1 MLVLTVSSAL
11 AVAPDTAAGEAET
24 QWKYARVASL
34 LTDGGIYRNG
44 VGDCEAYRK
53 ARGTLDGKKLAVY
66 AAPSEKAA
74 RMAGDRA
81 SVRFDDSV
89 LCMGTQ
95 GEWVLC
101 AYEVDALRWR
111 MGYIHAP
118 ELAGAMEESGY
129 VLSLGGTRG
138 TLAKEAVLTDDPFA
152 WDDAQPVS
160 LGAGTE
166 VVCLALWDDSR
177 AYVEARVGRKAMR
190 GLVPL
195 QALEMPEPETDGDM
209 MRLLE
214 GTQWALCGGGEMA
227 GDAVRFSADGV
238 CTMELSDA
246 DAEQGGTGANVTYAW
261 TVSRYDAALSLFWD
275 DAPTMLTLRGKDG
288 AIMRMG
294 LTLTGRDSLS
304 LIDSEGSGVYKR
316 ITDGEVKE

>member
-1 MLVLTVSSAL
+1 
-11 AVAPDTAAGEAET
+11 
-24 QWKYARVASL
+24 
-34 LTDGGIYRNG
+34 
-44 VGDCEAYRK
+44 
-53 ARGTLDGKKLAVY
+53 
-66 AAPSEKAA
+66 
-74 RMAGDRA
+74 
-81 SVRFDDSV
+81 
-89 LCMGTQ
+89 
-95 GEWVLC
+95 
-101 AYEVDALRWR
+101 
-111 MGYIHAP
+111 
-118 ELAGAMEESGY
+118 
-129 VLSLGGTRG
+129 
-138 TLAKEAVLTDDPFA
+138 
-152 WDDAQPVS
+152 
-160 LGAGTE
+160 
-166 VVCLALWDDSR
+166 
-177 AYVEARVGRKAMR
+177 MR

-227 GDAVRFSADGV
+227 GDVVRFSADGV